1 MLTNHIVLPFAVLSA
16 FLAFFLIG
24 CDSCRDC
31 IESIKYLDMPQE
43 DGSINCLYFGE
54 FEKFVYRPAYSLMC
68 PDTLYVKREALQN
81 KGLMGLTFIN
91 EWLIENGTIFY
102 SLPLC
107 KAEPNPAIAPETS
120 LEKYN
125 CNLLMVQ

>member
-81 KGLMGLTFIN
+81 KGLILYIFFEQRIREKTF
-91 EWLIENGTIFY
+91 
-102 SLPLC
+102 
-107 KAEPNPAIAPETS
+107 
-120 LEKYN
+120 
-125 CNLLMVQ
+125 